1 MTVSPLQQIEADVL
15 EQANRIRLDLDDDDA
30 RPQLRRLIDDA
41 VAEWSERYRRGQR
54 PFDLADPEMVAERA
68 ERNLLGA
75 MLLSKEAISATATM
89 LRPDDFYKPAHAHV
103 YDAVLSLD
111 AAGEPADPVTVADE
125 AADALIS
132 AGLRATFPDI
142 ALITEEQADTHDLD
156 VRDFLIV
163 DPLDGT

>member
-1 MTVSPLQQIEADVL
+1 MNYEELTQTM
-15 EQANRIRLDLDDDDA
+15 
-30 RPQLRRLIDDA
+30 RRLA
-41 VAEWSERYRRGQR
+41 
-54 PFDLADPEMVAERA
+54 L
-68 ERNLLGA
+68 
-75 MLLSKEAISATATM
+75 EAGDTIMQIYNA
-89 LRPDDFYKPAHAHV
+89 DDFEVRSKS
-103 YDAVLSLD
+103 DDS
-111 AAGEPADPVTVADE
+111 PVTVADE